1 MKNKTLGQIRTA
13 TLLFPPL
20 GLVWLLGSKEVR
32 APRKILGTLG
42 IGLYSL
48 LYGALLIFL
57 MVRFAGMEIEFRGG
71 YIPAFTFHKTRPDYE
86 ALEASRKNQEAAPST
101 LTSKLE
107 GSSFWSGFRGPKR
120 DGHYTEQPIS
130 TEWPREGLK
139 PLWRQPAG
147 GGYASFAIAQGRAF
161 TIEQRREQE
170 VAVAYDVATGREL
183 WHQGWKAEFKEE
195 LGGDGPR
202 ATPSVDGE
210 RVYFLG
216 ALGESRCL
224 ETASGKLVWRR
235 NIVEE
240 NRAPELTYGMSSS
253 PLVWEEKVIVA
264 PGGPRGG
271 SVVAYH
277 KVTGEPLWQSLND
290 EAAYSSPMKV
300 NLAGEEHV
308 LVACETRIVG
318 LAPAD
323 GRLLWEF
330 PWVVQAGNRNIAQP
344 LVVSSNRVFLSAG
357 YGTGCVL
364 VEVTRQGGQFQAR
377 QVWRNKN
384 MKNKFTSSVFWKG
397 YIYGLDEDML
407 VCLNAENGRRE
418 WKEGRYGY
426 GQLVLASEH
435 LIILT
440 GDGELALV
448 PARPEKHTELCRFEA
463 IRGKTWNHPALGGG
477 KLMVRNAYEMACFD
491 VALPAAR

>member
-48 LYGALLIFL
+48 LYGALLVFL

-86 ALEASRKNQEAAPST
+86 ALEASRKNQQAAPST
-101 LTSKLE
+101 LASKLE

-120 DGHYTEQPIS
+120 DGHYTEQPVL
-130 TEWPREGLK
+130 TDWPREGLK

-216 ALGESRCL
+216 ALGEFRCM
-224 ETASGKLVWRR
+224 EAASGKLVWRR

-253 PLVWEEKVIVA
+253 PLIWEEKVIVT
-264 PGGPRGG
+264 PGGPRGR
-271 SVVAYH
+271 SVAAYH
-277 KVTGEPLWQSLND
+277 KVTGEPLWHSQDD
-290 EAAYSSPMKV
+290 EAAYSSPMEV
-300 NLAGEEHV
+300 ELAGERHL
-308 LVACETRIVG
+308 LVACETRVLG
-318 LAPAD
+318 LAPND

-330 PWVVQAGNRNIAQP
+330 PWVVQASNRNIAQP

-357 YGTGCVL
+357 YGTGCVV